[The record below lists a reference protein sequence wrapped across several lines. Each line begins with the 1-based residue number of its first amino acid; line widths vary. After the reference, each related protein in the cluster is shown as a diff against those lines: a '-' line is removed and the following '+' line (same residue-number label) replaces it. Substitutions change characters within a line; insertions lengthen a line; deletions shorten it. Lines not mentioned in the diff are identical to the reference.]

1 MKKPMMQKYFGQ
13 RIYLRELNMVDAT
26 REYCNWLNDSE
37 VNKFLETRKSTLE
50 DLREYINKKINDP
63 NCFFLG
69 IFNKNNDEHIGN
81 VKLELI
87 DKKKKRVDFGI
98 LIGNK
103 SYWGQGFGPEAIR
116 LAIAYAFKQLN
127 FKEIELGV
135 IADNERARR
144 VFIRAGFKPFNVRE
158 KFVDHNGVLYDA
170 IMMEI
175 KK

>member
-1 MKKPMMQKYFGQ
+1 MKKPMKQKYLGHK
-13 RIYLRELNMVDAT
+13 IYLRELTIADAT
-26 REYCNWLNDSE
+26 QEYCDWLNDPE
-37 VNKFLETRKSTLE
+37 VNKFLETRESTVE
-50 DLREYINKKINDP
+50 DLRKYINKKINDP
-63 NCFFLG
+63 DCFFLG
-69 IFNKNNDEHIGN
+69 IFDKNNDKHIGN

-103 SYWGQGFGPEAIR
+103 SYWGQGFGPEAIQ
-116 LAIAYAFKQLN
+116 LTIDYAFKRLN
-127 FKEIELGV
+127 FNEIELGV

-144 VFIRAGFKPFNVRE
+144 VFAGAGFKPFNVRE
-158 KFVDHNGVLYDA
+158 KSMDHNGVLYDA